1 MNNIYSWE
9 FEDNKERWQYWYL
22 IALSIIIWIVIWGF
36 ATGQYGLSFIILL
49 VSGLFYF
56 YENNTDSIIKISLF
70 DLWLKIWENFYEYAK
85 IEKYTF
91 IYIWDTPI
99 YLRIVINKVSLH
111 HIDLK
116 IDKKIMFDL
125 KEILPNYIEE
135 DAKTELSFTERL
147 MLKLKL

>member
-9 FEDNKERWQYWYL
+9 FEDNKNRWQYWYI
-22 IALSIIIWIVIWGF
+22 IALSIIIWIVIWWF
-36 ATGQYGLSFIILL
+36 ITGQYGLSFIILL

-56 YENNTDSIIKISLF
+56 YENNSEDIIKIALY
-70 DLWLKIWENFYEYAK
+70 DLWLKIWDNFYEYAK

-91 IYIWDTPI
+91 IYNWDIPI
-99 YLRIVINKVSLH
+99 YLRLVINKVSLS

-116 IDKKIMFDL
+116 INKAIMLEL

-135 DAKTELSFTERL
+135 DSKWELSFIERL
-147 MLKLKL
+147 MHKLKL